1 MMGVFVKTNEKNVNV
16 IWLASD
22 TPDDYNNRH
31 DTFLILISPGKPWLK
46 NQNYIKQ
53 LMMVTLQ
60 KKTTT

>member
-22 TPDDYNNRH
+22 TPDDYNNANNRH

-46 NQNYIKQ
+46 KCIKEN
-53 LMMVTLQ
+53 
-60 KKTTT
+60 KYEASAWP